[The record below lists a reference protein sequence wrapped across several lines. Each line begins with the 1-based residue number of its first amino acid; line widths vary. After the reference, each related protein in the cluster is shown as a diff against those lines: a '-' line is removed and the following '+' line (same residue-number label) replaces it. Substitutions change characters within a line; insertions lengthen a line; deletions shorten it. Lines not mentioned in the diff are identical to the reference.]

1 MSHVTFHV
9 SRSSSVCVLRRRSR
23 VGRGVCGLS
32 FIGLIEDPM
41 LFQEATPDTVGY
53 LIAGYVVIFGLIGL
67 FLFSLVS
74 RWRNLKKDLSLL
86 DEIENDR

>member
-1 MSHVTFHV
+1 
-9 SRSSSVCVLRRRSR
+9 
-23 VGRGVCGLS
+23 
-32 FIGLIEDPM
+32 M
-41 LFQEATPDTVGY
+41 LFQEAAPDTVGY

-86 DEIENDR
+86 DEIEKDR

>member
-1 MSHVTFHV
+1 MKISF
-9 SRSSSVCVLRRRSR
+9 SSSVFGDIIKEEL
-23 VGRGVCGLS
+23 
-32 FIGLIEDPM
+32 M

-86 DEIENDR
+86 NELENDNRSRNP

>member
-1 MSHVTFHV
+1 
-9 SRSSSVCVLRRRSR
+9 
-23 VGRGVCGLS
+23 
-32 FIGLIEDPM
+32 M

-53 LIAGYVVIFGLIGL
+53 LVAGYVVIFGLIGL

-86 DEIENDR
+86 DEIEKDR